1 MKNNINQNTRKL
13 QNLDN
18 KQTVKRINRM
28 TKTFRNAGSGQR
40 ERMLKTLAT
49 EINSTQNNA
58 VRNWLVKF
66 DTILRSMEVAK

>member
-1 MKNNINQNTRKL
+1 MKSIKENTRKL

-18 KQTVKRINRM
+18 SQTVKRINRM

-40 ERMLKTLAT
+40 ERMLKTLAV

-58 VRNWLVKF
+58 VKNWLLRF
-66 DTILRSMEVAK
+66 DQILRGMEVAK